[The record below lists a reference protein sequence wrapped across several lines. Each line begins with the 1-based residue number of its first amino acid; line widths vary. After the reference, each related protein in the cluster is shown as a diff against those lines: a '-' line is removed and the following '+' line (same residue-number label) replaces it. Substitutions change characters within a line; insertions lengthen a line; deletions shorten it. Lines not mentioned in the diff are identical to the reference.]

1 MSEYQYYAFQ
11 AVDRP
16 LSPGQQET
24 LRAISSRGRITA
36 TSFVNSYQWGDF
48 KGDPAMLMAEMFD
61 LHLYFANW
69 GTRRFAMRLPRR
81 LVDRDALVA
90 FISEADEVTVSV
102 AGEHLLVDIVRE
114 DRKSTRLNSSH

>member
-16 LSPGQQET
+16 LSSGQQEM

-36 TSFVNSYQWGDF
+36 TSFVNTYQWGDF
-48 KGDPAMLMAEMFD
+48 KGDPSALMAAMFD

-81 LVDRDALVA
+81 LVDRAALVA
-90 FISEADEVTVSV
+90 FLGQLDEVAVSV
-102 AGEHLLVDIVRE
+102 AGEQLESGKGSCGGRG
-114 DRKSTRLNSSH
+114 

>member
-16 LSPGQQET
+16 LSSGQQEM
-24 LRAISSRGRITA
+24 LRAISSRGWITA
-36 TSFVNSYQWGDF
+36 TSFVNTYQWGDF
-48 KGDPAMLMAEMFD
+48 KGDPSALMAAMFD

-81 LVDRDALVA
+81 LRVRDALVGFLGDHA
-90 FISEADEVTVSV
+90 ED
-102 AGEHLLVDIVRE
+102 AGRVGGGAPVV
-114 DRKSTRLNSSH
+114 